1 LFADTLHGVCLVFFD
16 RHVNAIVWQFL
27 TDQGKFPFVK
37 RQSEARSKPKRVKK
51 ASSGTTIAV
60 HLPADLRDRVDE
72 AAIKSGLSKQDFY
85 RLCLEIGMIFW
96 DEAGSIAFT
105 LHDAGKNP
113 LSLAKVR
120 AICAD
125 YGLYLPEEV
134 TALRAAE
141 SST

>member
-1 LFADTLHGVCLVFFD
+1 MSGSICQTSQRICLVNFTRFEE
-16 RHVNAIVWQFL
+16 IL
-27 TDQGKFPFVK
+27 FPMPTT
-37 RQSEARSKPKRVKK
+37 KPKKSASTTPRRIKK

-60 HLPADLRDRVDE
+60 HLPADLRERVDE
-72 AAIKSGLSKQDFY
+72 AANKSGLSKQDFY

-113 LSLAKVR
+113 LSVAKVR
-120 AICAD
+120 SICTD

-134 TALRAAE
+134 TSLRAAE
-141 SST
+141 KPV

>member
-1 LFADTLHGVCLVFFD
+1 MPTLKTKKS
-16 RHVNAIVWQFL
+16 AS
-27 TDQGKFPFVK
+27 T
-37 RQSEARSKPKRVKK
+37 KPRRIKK
-51 ASSGTTIAV
+51 ISSGTTIAV
-60 HLPADLRDRVDE
+60 HLPADLRERVDA

-113 LSLAKVR
+113 ASIAKVL
-120 AICAD
+120 AICVD

-141 SST
+141 SLK

>member
-1 LFADTLHGVCLVFFD
+1 MPTL
-16 RHVNAIVWQFL
+16 
-27 TDQGKFPFVK
+27 
-37 RQSEARSKPKRVKK
+37 KPKKSASTSPRRIKK
-51 ASSGTTIAV
+51 VSSGTTIAV
-60 HLPADLRDRVDE
+60 HLPADLRERVDV
-72 AAIKSGLSKQDFY
+72 AAAKSGLSKQDFY

-113 LSLAKVR
+113 ESIAKIR

-125 YGLYLPEEV
+125 YGLYLAEEI

-141 SST
+141 NPGN

>member
-1 LFADTLHGVCLVFFD
+1 LATFT
-16 RHVNAIVWQFL
+16 NAAKNL
-27 TDQGKFPFVK
+27 KLMVK
-37 RQSEARSKPKRVKK
+37 KPKKSGSRRVKK
-51 ASSGTTIAV
+51 PSSGTTIAM
-60 HLPADLRDRVDE
+60 HLPAEMRNRVD
-72 AAIKSGLSKQDFY
+72 AAAERGGLSKQDFY

-113 LSLAKVR
+113 QSVAKVR

-141 SST
+141 AAK

>member
-1 LFADTLHGVCLVFFD
+1 MPSRKQKKSSSSAPNG
-16 RHVNAIVWQFL
+16 
-27 TDQGKFPFVK
+27 VK
-37 RQSEARSKPKRVKK
+37 RIKKP
-51 ASSGTTIAV
+51 SSGTTIAV
-60 HLPADLRDRVDE
+60 HLPADLRSRVDE
-72 AAIKSGLSKQDFY
+72 ASEGCGLSKQDFY

-113 LSLAKVR
+113 ESVAKVR
-120 AICAD
+120 TICAD

-141 SST
+141 KAE

>member
-1 LFADTLHGVCLVFFD
+1 MSSPKQKKSASSALPK
-16 RHVNAIVWQFL
+16 IM
-27 TDQGKFPFVK
+27 
-37 RQSEARSKPKRVKK
+37 KRVKK
-51 ASSGTTIAV
+51 PSSGTTIAV
-60 HLPADLRDRVDE
+60 HLPADLRARVDE
-72 AAIKSGLSKQDFY
+72 ASERCGLSKQDFY

-113 LSLAKVR
+113 ESVAKVR

-141 SST
+141 SRN

>member
-1 LFADTLHGVCLVFFD
+1 ML
-16 RHVNAIVWQFL
+16 
-27 TDQGKFPFVK
+27 
-37 RQSEARSKPKRVKK
+37 KPKKSASTMPRRIKK
-51 ASSGTTIAV
+51 ASSRTTIAV
-60 HLPADLRDRVDE
+60 HLPADLRERVDA

-113 LSLAKVR
+113 ESIARVR
-120 AICAD
+120 TICAD
-125 YGLYLPEEV
+125 YGLFFPEEI

-141 SST
+141 ALK

>member
-1 LFADTLHGVCLVFFD
+1 MSTHLF
-16 RHVNAIVWQFL
+16 
-27 TDQGKFPFVK
+27 GKFYKVGGNSVRMPTL
-37 RQSEARSKPKRVKK
+37 KPKKSISPTPRRIKK
-51 ASSGTTIAV
+51 SSSGTTIAV
-60 HLPADLRDRVDE
+60 HLPADLRERVD
-72 AAIKSGLSKQDFY
+72 AAAAKSGLSKQDFY

-113 LSLAKVR
+113 ESIAKVR
-120 AICAD
+120 SICAD

-141 SST
+141 SLK

>member
-1 LFADTLHGVCLVFFD
+1 MPSLKQKKSSSTAPKG
-16 RHVNAIVWQFL
+16 
-27 TDQGKFPFVK
+27 VK
-37 RQSEARSKPKRVKK
+37 RIKKP
-51 ASSGTTIAV
+51 SSGTTIAV
-60 HLPADLRDRVDE
+60 HLPADLRSRVDE
-72 AAIKSGLSKQDFY
+72 AAKRCGLSKQDFY

-113 LSLAKVR
+113 ESVARVR
-120 AICAD
+120 TICAD

-141 SST
+141 KAE